1 MFWPSNRMISRLAMR
16 ATISSTRHLRH
27 LPRPNRPKN
36 QGTRPRKDWVP
47 MPPSQSGVAR
57 CCCATPRRWLCFPRC
72 AQREKQKECHAPKQT
87 WEMKRVRIIC
97 EQIYNS
103 YDQQHFVH
111 ALIFVVH
118 ARLRL
123 TQVKEVQAQ
132 MTSVI
137 DEVRHLRH
145 QLLDQEQAFKTRMAT
160 LEMARDRAEDE
171 ARSLRNMVEAMQVP
185 RDNRIHMHIKTRM
198 LTSAEE
204 VCTLTRRDVDTR
216 RSVPTH
222 TRAPTPTH
230 TYMHIHLP
238 GANGRLEPRT
248 AVVGREAQTARKR
261 NRCHACTRT
270 RHVSGP

>member
-1 MFWPSNRMISRLAMR
+1 
-16 ATISSTRHLRH
+16 
-27 LPRPNRPKN
+27 
-36 QGTRPRKDWVP
+36 
-47 MPPSQSGVAR
+47 
-57 CCCATPRRWLCFPRC
+57 
-72 AQREKQKECHAPKQT
+72 
-87 WEMKRVRIIC
+87 MKRVRIIC

-185 RDNRIHMHIKTRM
+185 RDKRIHMHIETRM

-204 VCTLTRRDVDTR
+204 VRTLTRRDVDTR

-238 GANGRLEPRT
+238 GAN
-248 AVVGREAQTARKR
+248 
-261 NRCHACTRT
+261 
-270 RHVSGP
+270 

>member
-1 MFWPSNRMISRLAMR
+1 
-16 ATISSTRHLRH
+16 
-27 LPRPNRPKN
+27 
-36 QGTRPRKDWVP
+36 
-47 MPPSQSGVAR
+47 
-57 CCCATPRRWLCFPRC
+57 
-72 AQREKQKECHAPKQT
+72 
-87 WEMKRVRIIC
+87 MKRVRIIC

-185 RDNRIHMHIKTRM
+185 RDNRIHMHIETRM
-198 LTSAEE
+198 LTSSEE

-222 TRAPTPTH
+222 TPAPTPTH

-238 GANGRLEPRT
+238 GAN
-248 AVVGREAQTARKR
+248 
-261 NRCHACTRT
+261 
-270 RHVSGP
+270 